1 MPDSRITKAISSAT
15 KVKPNEFRATVLS
28 FLFVFTLMAAYF
40 IVRPARDALA
50 SDWTDVQLSTLW
62 TFTFIFS
69 VIAVSV
75 YGGIIS
81 RLRFKIIVPSVYA
94 FFALTFVG
102 FWIAG
107 NIYGNSN
114 DMTNRAFYVWLSVFS
129 LFHLSVF
136 WTFMSGVYN
145 KEQAKRLYAVIALG
159 ATAGTIAGSAVS
171 SFFTEE
177 IGRLNLLLLSSGL
190 LLLSIP
196 LIGFI
201 ERLRGT
207 DLGNEDLQ
215 VDLTQQRRLA
225 KNPFSGFTTFVSS
238 PYLLAIGGFIIF
250 YVIMNTFIY
259 FELRDVLRP
268 FDDDIRT
275 QYWARIDLAVNLLTA
290 FIALFA
296 TGRLATRAG
305 MPTTLALVPLL
316 MIGGWLIVAVSPVMG
331 VLIGLQIA
339 RRAGNYAI
347 TRPGREML
355 FTIVDADTRFKAK
368 PVVDIVVYRG
378 GDVAT
383 AWFYTAVTATLGL
396 GLAGVALV
404 SAAICALWAGAGVY
418 LGRKYDARETAHAAQ
433 EHSPQ

>member
-114 DMTNRAFYVWLSVFS
+114 DLTNRAFYVWLSVFS

-355 FTIVDADTRFKAK
+355 FTTVDADTRYKAK

-404 SAAICALWAGAGVY
+404 SAAICALWAGAGIY
-418 LGRKYDARETAHAAQ
+418 LGRRYDARETEHAAQ